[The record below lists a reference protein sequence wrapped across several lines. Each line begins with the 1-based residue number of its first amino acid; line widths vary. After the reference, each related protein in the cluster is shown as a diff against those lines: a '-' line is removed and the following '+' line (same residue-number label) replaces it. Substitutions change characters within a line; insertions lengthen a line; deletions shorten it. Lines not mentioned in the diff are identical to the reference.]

1 MTSGKLA
8 EKPCS
13 ENRVRANEVS
23 KRREPT
29 MSLHPQHIGEVPE
42 ETARVAK
49 ACFPKGNRSMRLRD
63 TLGTIVADHEFA
75 ELFPPKG
82 QPAEAPWRLALVC
95 LVQYMEELTDRQAAD
110 AVRSRM
116 DIKYVLG
123 LELTDPGF
131 DFSVLSEFRTRL
143 VEHQAEHRLFE
154 LLVAKLS
161 EQGYLKKRGSLRTDS
176 THILA
181 AVHRYHRVELLPE
194 TLRAALNEVAAQ
206 APEWLQQWVPLD
218 WFKRDARRMEK

>member
-8 EKPCS
+8 EKLCS
-13 ENRVRANEVS
+13 RKRARTNEAS

-29 MSLHPQHIGEVPE
+29 MSLHPEQIGEVPE

-49 ACFPKGNRSMRLRD
+49 ACFPKENRSIRLRD
-63 TLGTIVADHEFA
+63 SLGTIFADHEFA
-75 ELFPPKG
+75 DLFPRKG

-116 DIKYVLG
+116 DIKYLLG

-131 DFSVLSEFRTRL
+131 DCSVLSEFRARL
-143 VEHQAEHRLFE
+143 VDHQAEHRLFE
-154 LLVAKLS
+154 LLVTKLS
-161 EQGYLKKRGSLRTDS
+161 EQGYLKKRGSQRTDS
-176 THILA
+176 TYILA
-181 AVHRYHRVELLPE
+181 AVHRYHRVDCSQRLC
-194 TLRAALNEVAAQ
+194 
-206 APEWLQQWVPLD
+206 VPLSM
-218 WFKRDARRMEK
+218 R